1 MLMLKFD
8 EILNDCDAIV
18 FDFDGTLIDSEKH
31 HLIAHNIILSELLK
45 REFVYT
51 KEEFSKYIG
60 IKDTVIFEEYKQ
72 IYNLDNSVDEMVER
86 KTLIARDLLLEKD
99 VKIFDYFQK
108 LLEIKGDK
116 KFYIASNQDERLLI
130 PVMKEKGIF
139 DKFEKIFCLSKMG
152 VEKDYFYR
160 NINEFISHDTAKN
173 VAVFEDSETVVKSIK
188 DLGYI
193 IFGVETNLNRNKLKP
208 ISSYTIAY

>member
-51 KEEFSKYIG
+51 KEEFSKYMG
-60 IKDTVIFEEYKQ
+60 RKDTVIFEEYKQ